1 MHSLLWGVLSYIALQ
16 FLIGLAVSRKI
27 RTETDYLLAGRN
39 LGLILGSFSIFATWF
54 GAETVIGAA
63 GAIYREGLSG
73 GSADPFGYVT
83 CIFFMGIVFA
93 APLWRRGYTTFA
105 DLFRERYSRTVERF
119 AILLLIPP
127 SVIWAAAQIRAFGQ
141 VLSSATNLEI
151 EAAITTAT
159 ALVIGYTAVGGLL
172 ADAWTDLVQGLTLV
186 AGLLILGV
194 AVLWQMPAQ
203 GWTSTFAESRLSLW
217 GSAETAWYEVAE
229 SWAVPVFGSVFAI
242 ELISRVLACRSAET
256 ARRACLLGGGIYLSI
271 GLIPVTIGLWGP
283 HVLPDLAEP
292 EQLIPTLAQLHLGS
306 WFYVLFAGALISAI
320 LSTVDSALLSASA
333 LISHNLIGSWWPHL
347 TDRQQVRVAR
357 LGVVTLGITA
367 FALALRSNSIYELV
381 ETASA
386 FGSAGIAVVTCFALG
401 TRIGGPVA
409 AAGTMAVGMIAWG
422 LGESILHWPAPYL
435 TSIVISIVAYLLLAG
450 VEPFLTGEGRSPL
463 RPEREA

>member
-1 MHSLLWGVLSYIALQ
+1 
-16 FLIGLAVSRKI
+16 
-27 RTETDYLLAGRN
+27 
-39 LGLILGSFSIFATWF
+39 
-54 GAETVIGAA
+54 
-63 GAIYREGLSG
+63 
-73 GSADPFGYVT
+73 
-83 CIFFMGIVFA
+83 MGIVFA

-105 DLFRERYSRTVERF
+105 DLFRERYSSSIERF

-186 AGLLILGV
+186 TGLLILGV
-194 AVLWQMPAQ
+194 AVLWRMPEQ
-203 GWTSTFAESRLSLW
+203 GLNFAVANSRMSLW

-229 SWAVPVFGSVFAI
+229 SWAIPVFGSVFAI

-271 GLIPVTIGLWGP
+271 GLIPVLIGLWGP
-283 HVLPDLAEP
+283 QVLPNLSEP

-333 LISHNLIGSWWPHL
+333 LISHNMIGSWWPDL

-357 LGVVTLGITA
+357 FGVVTLGVTA

-401 TRIGGPVA
+401 TRIGGPLA
-409 AAGTMAVGMIAWG
+409 AAGTMAVGMITWG
-422 LGESILHWPAPYL
+422 LGESVFHWPAPYL
-435 TSIVISIVAYLLLAG
+435 TSIGISIAVYLLLAR
-450 VEPFLTGEGRSPL
+450 VETFLPRDDRRLLLSEQET
-463 RPEREA
+463 